1 MRPLFTFTLIYYL
14 ALAPPANAQAETTL
28 LQINVD
34 QLITNALSLNQ
45 YDRQTEIDEIKD
57 LYKLSPWHFAPGI
70 SYDFIRNRY
79 YLTIS
84 TSGLVSHYLGKR
96 METKRIS
103 AIERKYKARDLSDEL
118 KIKNRVLA
126 IQSDIKD
133 LKLAKKVVQIE
144 IDIFLIQQEQFSKN
158 EIDTEKFLN
167 SKKNIINTIKNHNS
181 SVTALCK
188 DILELSAIC
197 NTPISADLALS
208 DYYFLLDFLNE

>member
-1 MRPLFTFTLIYYL
+1 MRPLFTFYL
-14 ALAPPANAQAETTL
+14 TFFLSYAAAASAQEDTTL
-28 LQINVD
+28 FQINVD
-34 QLITNALSLNQ
+34 QLITNAISSNH

-84 TSGLVSHYLGKR
+84 TSGLVSHFLGKR

-103 AIERKYKARDLSDEL
+103 AIERKYKARDLADEL
-118 KIKNRVLA
+118 KINNRVLA

-144 IDIFLIQQEQFSKN
+144 IDIFLIQQEQFAKN

-181 SVTALCK
+181 SVTALYK

-197 NTPISADLALS
+197 NTPTPADLALS
-208 DYYFLLDFLNE
+208 DYYFSLDFLNE